1 MTHDDTNTPSAWVE
15 THAGLIR
22 PGGRVLD
29 LACGSG
35 RHTRYLVDRGFRVV
49 AVDINLASVTDLET
63 DARVEL
69 IEADLENDAWP
80 FSDTRF
86 DGIVVCNYLHRPH
99 FPLLIEAL
107 NDSGENPGV
116 LIFDTFAVGN
126 ERFGKPRNP
135 DFLLRPGELLDAFSA
150 SLTVVAYA
158 QGEVNE
164 PDPGVRQRLCAVRS
178 SNQT

>member
-1 MTHDDTNTPSAWVE
+1 MTHDDQKTPSAWVE

-35 RHTRYLVDRGFRVV
+35 RHTRYLADRGFCVI
-49 AVDINLASVTDLET
+49 AVDIDLTGVTALATDE
-63 DARVEL
+63 RVEL
-69 IEADLENDAWP
+69 LEADLENEAWP
-80 FSDTRF
+80 FVDTRF

-99 FPLLIEAL
+99 FPLLIDALDEA
-107 NDSGENPGV
+107 GV

-150 SLTVVAYA
+150 SLSVVAYEH
-158 QGEVNE
+158 GRVDE
-164 PDPGVRQRLCAVRS
+164 PSPGVRQRLCAIRS
-178 SNQT
+178 STQD